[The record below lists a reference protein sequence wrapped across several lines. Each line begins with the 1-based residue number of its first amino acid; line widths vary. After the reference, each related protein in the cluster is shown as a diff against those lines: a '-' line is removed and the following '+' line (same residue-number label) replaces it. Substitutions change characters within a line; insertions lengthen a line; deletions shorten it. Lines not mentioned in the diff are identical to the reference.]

1 MENVKLFLSQKSE
14 LDPVEKVKNEI
25 KIARAHHF
33 CNVQRAG
40 NKNFFMWPKAEANF
54 RSYL

>member
-14 LDPVEKVKNEI
+14 LDPVEKVKTEI